1 MAAVVAVYD
10 PPLVLATGRVYTA
23 QACGRQRDDGRWEG
37 WLEFVPADGSVV
49 LRSERETTQRNLA
62 DLEYWAGGLRPIYL
76 QGALERTLTPR
87 PTVIEPPEVPAVPA
101 VYDEPEP
108 NITPIATA
116 PTEPVLDPFS
126 VYPQGEEVM
135 ARRLAALG
143 PRHLR
148 AIILKYNLGN
158 PARVDLD
165 TLTARELTDWIIG
178 AVRGRLAA

>member
-10 PPLVLATGRVYTA
+10 PLVLATGRVYTA

-37 WLEFVPADGSVV
+37 WLEFVPNDGSVV

-62 DLEYWAGGLRPIYL
+62 DLEYWAGGLTPVYL

-87 PTVIEPPEVPAVPA
+87 PIVIEPPEVPAV
-101 VYDEPEP
+101 YDEPAS
-108 NITPIATA
+108 NITPITTA
-116 PTEPVLDPFS
+116 LTEPVLDPFS
-126 VYPQGEEVM
+126 VYPQGEEVL

-165 TLTARELTDWIIG
+165 TLTAGELSEWIIG
-178 AVRGRLAA
+178 AVRGRLAS